1 MGLQG
6 KNLVSGLNGV
16 NREEG
21 DELRKKMSFT
31 NPEEDDEFQ
40 DPGFRKVC
48 DNGWEGTHLKIGVKV
63 GEKVN
68 RK

>member
-40 DPGFRKVC
+40 NPGFRKRG
-48 DNGWEGTHLKIGVKV
+48 DASE
-63 GEKVN
+63 N
-68 RK
+68 RGKSRRKSKS

>member
-21 DELRKKMSFT
+21 DELRKRMSFT

-40 DPGFRKVC
+40 NPGFRKVC
-48 DNGWEGTHLKIGVKV
+48 DKG
-63 GEKVN
+63 
-68 RK
+68 